1 MTTVVEHDQ
10 VFLIAQD
17 FFAAMV
23 DGDHGLLLA
32 WEGDLPAFTE
42 PIVGWVD
49 LFGEWTGRASLSTER
64 STAHELARAL
74 LDLALDERVTDLDLV
89 DAFGEVANVVG
100 GNVKSLLHTQGS
112 LGLPQVSRTAPTQPG
127 AVVEQ
132 ELWLS
137 WRGLPLVVTIWA
149 LDNSGEEGN
158 RS

>member
-1 MTTVVEHDQ
+1 MTAVIEHDQ
-10 VFLIAQD
+10 VFMIAQD

-23 DGDHGLLLA
+23 DGDHGLLLP
-32 WEGDLPAFTE
+32 WHGDLPAFTE

-49 LFGEWTGRASLSTER
+49 LFGEWSGRAALTTER
-64 STAHELARAL
+64 STAHDLARAL
-74 LDLALDERVTDLDLV
+74 LDLAPDERITDLDLV

-100 GNVKSLLHTQGS
+100 GNVKSLLPTQGS
-112 LGLPQVSRTAPTQPG
+112 LGLPQVGRTAPEHPG

-132 ELWLS
+132 ELRLS

-149 LDNSGEEGN
+149 IAAGEEGN